1 MIEEATTTPVKRT
14 RKPRVSSETKPKQTR
29 HRKSGASAEID
40 KQLAEHIRER
50 SIVSKQLSEAQGK
63 LQGLSDR
70 YNRLSQEIGELLN
83 MQSRM
88 NGTTAHQT
96 PPNSTSA
103 LFIGEPVPHIGMPVP
118 PGVGSIPA
126 PRQPASNP
134 AGNVADMAR
143 DKDFR

>member
-1 MIEEATTTPVKRT
+1 MTEEAPVPAKRT
-14 RKPRVSSETKPKQTR
+14 RKPRVSSETSPKQTR

-88 NGTTAHQT
+88 NGTTQAQPT
-96 PPNSTSA
+96 PAVP
-103 LFIGEPVPHIGMPVP
+103 FIPSGEPVPHIGMPVP

-134 AGNVADMAR
+134 AGNIADMAR